1 MARQAN
7 PVSIEEYL
15 NLEELIPALKD
26 GTSRVLRATSGYTM
40 GLARIYKAVLPLT
53 EMINRRAHITE
64 AELQGGIDKLFEALN
79 DHPLN
84 NQIRSLTARMR
95 EGKLLPNE
103 QSTEDLMRFMVEQGM
118 SRSVISIPAEISD
131 EFWNFFNALM
141 AEPELKGLGEV
152 SLDVLRIVLTAYEP
166 LLLQIINQLK
176 DLRIGN
182 DEKLRDIV
190 GSASVFRQD
199 LVIFRRQ
206 VGALRC
212 IRLFFDTDPQD
223 FKAQAEVM
231 AQMVREFG
239 PLFIK
244 MAQVAATNAD
254 FLPDE
259 MAEALSV
266 FQEDVEPMSAAEV
279 EAAFLECYGELPSQ
293 RYFDFDAS
301 TPLKSGSI
309 ASVYLAQKP
318 VGVRRGRPLLHPVVV
333 KVGRHNLEREFLI
346 GKTVIKLAILSSHY
360 WAPHAKLAPFFNSW
374 LDQIDEFVEGFKREL
389 DFDEE
394 AKNQQKFAD
403 RAEHFDTWNVPQVY
417 SSSRRIIEMEYVENG
432 ASLNQAFNHLSRRK
446 SRVQRRK
453 TARAYIHAVLSHL
466 LIYREFH
473 GDLHAGNVMVTEDQL
488 VYFVDWGN
496 TVDVNGIWKPALQYL
511 QAVLSGQVDATCDAI
526 LGMCCEPDMS
536 AAGREELATIVSQ
549 TFSDASVSPLGIDF
563 ALILYREGI
572 EGINKRMELAM
583 NLAAAIGRQGIIMK
597 GEYMHLTR
605 SVAAM
610 LGSLLG
616 LYKGLPKTDM
626 IQDLLQILLLFPS
639 RLGLELVV
647 AQRGKVVRSFVSSL
661 PPFIRPSLDVIPA
674 A

>member
-53 EMINRRAHITE
+53 EMINRRTHITE

-84 NQIRSLTARMR
+84 NQIRALTARMR

-118 SRSVISIPAEISD
+118 SRSMISIPAEISD
-131 EFWNFFNALM
+131 EFWNFFNELM

-293 RYFDFDAS
+293 RYFGFDAS

-597 GEYMHLTR
+597 GGYMHLTR

-647 AQRGKVVRSFVSSL
+647 AQRGKLVRSFVSSL
-661 PPFIRPSLDVIPA
+661 PPFIRPSLDVVPA

>member
-1 MARQAN
+1 MARQAS

-15 NLEELIPALKD
+15 NLEQLIPALKG
-26 GTSRVLRATSGYTM
+26 GTSRMLRATSGYTL
-40 GLARIYKAVLPLT
+40 GLARIYKAVMPLT
-53 EMINRRAHITE
+53 GMINRRTPIVE
-64 AELQGGIDKLFEALN
+64 AELSAGIDKLFETLH

-84 NQIRSLTARMR
+84 NQIRALTARMR

-103 QSTEDLMRFMVEQGM
+103 QSTEDLIRFMVEQGM

-131 EFWNFFNALM
+131 EFWSFFNELM

-166 LLLQIINQLK
+166 LLVQIINQLK
-176 DLRIGN
+176 DLRTGN
-182 DEKLRDIV
+182 EEKLRDIV
-190 GSASVFRQD
+190 ASAGVFRQD

-212 IRLFFDTDPQD
+212 IRLFFDTDP
-223 FKAQAEVM
+223 E
-231 AQMVREFG
+231 
-239 PLFIK
+239 
-244 MAQVAATNAD
+244 VAATNAD

-259 MAEALSV
+259 MSEALSV

-279 EAAFLECYGELPSQ
+279 EAAFIECFGELPSQ

-318 VGVRRGRPLLHPVVV
+318 VGMRGGRPLLHPVVV

-346 GKTVIKLAILSSHY
+346 GKTVIKIAILSSHY

-403 RAEHFDTWNVPQVY
+403 RAQHFDSWNVPQVY
-417 SSSRRIIEMEYVENG
+417 CSSRRIIEMEYVAHG
-432 ASLNQAFNHLSRRK
+432 ASLNQAFSNLSRRK
-446 SRVQRRK
+446 SRALRRK
-453 TARAYIHAVLSHL
+453 TARAYIHAVLSHM

-473 GDLHAGNVMVTEDQL
+473 GDLHSGNVMVTEDQCI
-488 VYFVDWGN
+488 YFVDWGN

-511 QAVLSGQVDATCDAI
+511 QAVLSGQVEATCDAI
-526 LGMCCEPDMS
+526 VGMCCEPDMS
-536 AAGREELATIVSQ
+536 AAQRKELATIVSQ
-549 TFSDASVSPLGIDF
+549 TFSDASVSPLGMDF
-563 ALILYREGI
+563 ALILFREGT

-583 NLAAAIGRQGIIMK
+583 NLAAAIARQGITMK

-605 SVAAM
+605 SVTAM

-626 IQDLLQILLLFPS
+626 IQDLLQMLLLFPS

-647 AQRGKVVRSFVSSL
+647 AQRAKLARSFAQSL
-661 PPFIRPSLDVIPA
+661 PPFIRPAGDDMLLEKSYSSA
-674 A
+674 